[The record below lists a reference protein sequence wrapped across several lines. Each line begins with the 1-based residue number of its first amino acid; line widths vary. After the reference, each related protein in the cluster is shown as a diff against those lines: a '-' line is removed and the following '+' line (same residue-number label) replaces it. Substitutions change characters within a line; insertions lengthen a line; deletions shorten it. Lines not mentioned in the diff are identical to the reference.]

1 MTATAIGGLIV
12 SALAGCSSD
21 APAEEISPVAGA
33 IAACL
38 AAGQQQFDLPLTE
51 ASGVDVSIEVDHQ
64 GGWAVNAATRSD
76 GVTQTLACTAV
87 PDSGPLG
94 ARAASFSV
102 SEG

>member
-1 MTATAIGGLIV
+1 MTATAIGGLV
-12 SALAGCSSD
+12 VALLAGCSSE
-21 APAEEISPVAGA
+21 APVEEISPVAGA

-38 AAGQQQFDLPLTE
+38 TAGQEQLDPPLTE
-51 ASGVDVSIEVDHQ
+51 ASGVEVSVEVDHQ
-64 GGWAVNAATRSD
+64 GWWAVNAVTRGD
-76 GVTQTLACTAV
+76 GAAQTFVCTAV